1 MLFFKFTLKEPV
13 SLILYVATWTWL
25 LLLYEHVL
33 SSMKIQECMPIY
45 HVNFGEELKEIKHF
59 SLHIH
64 QIPNSSYILIFDFL
78 IFDIHIF

>member
-13 SLILYVATWTWL
+13 SLIFYVASWTWL

-64 QIPNSSYILIFDFL
+64 PNTK
-78 IFDIHIF
+78 